1 MNHDSPR
8 ISVFVVDDD
17 PKLGG
22 LLADYLNSYGFA
34 VTTFTNA
41 RDALAAL
48 TPSRQPPS
56 TALGTATAS
65 MPSPALVV
73 SDVMMPGL
81 DGLGF
86 LRKMREFSQVPF
98 ILLTA
103 RGEVPDRVL
112 GLELGADDYVP
123 KPFEP
128 RELVARIQ
136 SVLRRGA
143 PVSWPPSASETLN
156 FRGLSINPA
165 SQRVWVDGAEVVF
178 TSTEFDV
185 LHRLASRAG
194 QVVSRDT
201 LMEEVRGIEW
211 ESYNRSIDVMI
222 SKIRSKIRCDSQTPR
237 YIKTIR
243 GSGYLFMAVPA

>member
-1 MNHDSPR
+1 MSHDTPR
-8 ISVFVVDDD
+8 IPVFVVDDD

-22 LLADYLNSYGFA
+22 LLAEYLDGFGFC
-34 VTTFTNA
+34 VSTFTNA
-41 RDALAAL
+41 HDALAAL
-48 TPSRQPPS
+48 PQGR
-56 TALGTATAS
+56 
-65 MPSPALVV
+65 PALVV

-81 DGLGF
+81 NGLGF
-86 LRKMREFSQVPF
+86 LRKVREFSQVPF

-143 PVSWPPSASETLN
+143 APLRPLQPGGRLVFP
-156 FRGLSINPA
+156 GLTIDPA
-165 SQRVWVDGAEVVF
+165 SQRVWVEGTEVVF

-194 QVVSRDT
+194 TVVSRDI

-222 SKIRSKIRCDSQTPR
+222 SKIRSKIGCDSQTPR
-237 YIKTIR
+237 FIKTVR
-243 GSGYLFMAVPA
+243 GSGYLFMAVPS